1 MEEFIKEFKD
11 LLSIKA
17 IQDKA
22 GIKGNLIH
30 QILREEKYRKL
41 SDEQI
46 QELEKIFL
54 PVNQALTKYFAKKD

>member
-1 MEEFIKEFKD
+1 MEEILREYKEIF
-11 LLSIKA
+11 SIKA
-17 IQDKA
+17 LQDKA

-30 QILREEKYRKL
+30 QILRNEQYRKL

-54 PVNQALTKYFAKKD
+54 PLNQALTKYFAKKD